1 MTKTR
6 LKFFTLKIGSGK
18 TPRGGSSIY
27 SESGIMLLRSQNVHF
42 KGLRLDDVVFVS
54 EEIDEDM
61 KNTRVYSGDVL
72 LNITGASLGRCT
84 VAPSDFPSAN
94 VSQHV
99 SIIRCNE
106 NRLNPQYLFYN
117 LQGAEIQNK
126 IWGDENGS
134 SREGLTSQQIGD
146 FLIEV
151 IPLENQNK
159 VAGYLDRET
168 TQIDNLIAAKEQ
180 MLTLLEEKREALISH
195 AVTRGLDPN
204 VAFKRSGLDWLGD
217 IPQHW
222 NIIRLK
228 HLAKEALA
236 YGANEAALEDNPIYP
251 RFIRITD
258 IRDDGS
264 LRPETFKSLSPEV
277 AKPYLLSDGD
287 VLLARSG
294 ATVGKAF
301 IYRKEWGTACFA
313 GYLIRC
319 RCNKELLIPSFLF
332 YYTQSSSYWSQVY
345 AGTIQATIQNF
356 SGEKY
361 GDIFIP
367 IPPLSEQKDILNF
380 LDYETSKLD
389 GLLGAIKESI
399 ALLKERRSAL
409 ITAAVTGQIALE
421 GNYDY
426 NQP

>member
-1 MTKTR
+1 MKSLFDKR
-6 LKFFTLKIGSGK
+6 KLKYAASLNDESLTESTDPDFELQYVDIGNVD
-18 TPRGGSSIY
+18 
-27 SESGIMLLRSQNVHF
+27 SQGNIHELAVYPF
-42 KGLRLDDVVFVS
+42 KKAPSRARRQV
-54 EEIDEDM
+54 
-61 KNTRVYSGDVL
+61 KHGDVIISTVRTYL
-72 LNITGASLGRCT
+72 QAIAPIKEPEANLIVSTGFAVVRPNSNILNDDYFKYAVRESRFLEEVEARSKGVSYPAINSSELADIDISLPT
-84 VAPSDFPSAN
+84 
-94 VSQHV
+94 
-99 SIIRCNE
+99 I
-106 NRLNPQYLFYN
+106 
-117 LQGAEIQNK
+117 EIQK
-126 IWGDENGS
+126 
-134 SREGLTSQQIGD
+134 
-146 FLIEV
+146 LI
-151 IPLENQNK
+151 
-159 VAGYLDRET
+159 ADYLDRET

-204 VAFKRSGLDWLGD
+204 VSFKRSGLDWLGD

-222 NIIRLK
+222 DVIRLK

-236 YGANEAALEDNPIYP
+236 YGANEAALEDNPRYP

-258 IRDDGS
+258 IKDDGS

-332 YYTQSSSYWSQVY
+332 YYTQSSCYWSQVY

-399 ALLKERRSAL
+399 SLLKERRSAL
-409 ITAAVTGQIALE
+409 ITAAVTGQITLE
-421 GNYDY
+421 EMTS
-426 NQP
+426 